1 MRAILVTQKGDG
13 EMTSIDFGKKCQPYN
28 LRYRD
33 IFGYVPCRDNYI
45 CTQEEYFSAL
55 LKAIETKQDIST
67 FVPERTVEP
76 KGNCHYRGF
85 SLNGDYYEKTLNG
98 IIVKISK
105 ENYTDATSE
114 YAYKI
119 AELYNSKKA
128 EIFNYIAQKTTKFYS
143 SRYSTEEI
151 KARLNDPYIE
161 IFSENWGVLVW
172 LNHRLDEHII
182 ECEFNDDMQLF
193 HVSLSG

>member
-1 MRAILVTQKGDG
+1 MVTQKGDG
-13 EMTSIDFGKKCQPYN
+13 AMTSIDFGKKCQPYN
-28 LRYRD
+28 VQYRD
-33 IFGYVPCRDNYI
+33 VFGYVPCRGDYI
-45 CTQEEYFSAL
+45 CSQEEYFNAL

-67 FVPERTVEP
+67 FISKKTTERKE
-76 KGNCHYRGF
+76 NCRYSGF
-85 SLNGDYYEKTLNG
+85 SLNDGYYEKTLNG
-98 IIVKISK
+98 IVVKISK
-105 ENYTDATSE
+105 ENYTDATLE

-128 EIFNYIAQKTTKFYS
+128 EIFDYIVLKTTKFYS

>member
-1 MRAILVTQKGDG
+1 MVTQKGDG
-13 EMTSIDFGKKCQPYN
+13 AMTSIDFGKKCQPYN
-28 LRYRD
+28 VQYRD
-33 IFGYVPCRDNYI
+33 VFGYVPCRDNYI
-45 CTQEEYFSAL
+45 CSQEEYFSAL

-67 FVPERTVEP
+67 FVPERTIAP
-76 KGNCHYRGF
+76 KENCRYSSF
-85 SLNGDYYEKTLNG
+85 TLTGDFYENTLNG
-98 IIVKISK
+98 VVVKISK
-105 ENYTDATSE
+105 KNYTDETLA

-119 AELYNSKKA
+119 TELYCFKKTD
-128 EIFNYIAQKTTKFYS
+128 ILDYVVQKTAKFYS
-143 SRYSTEEI
+143 SRYSAEEI